1 MTEIQAFDDDL
12 PGNLLEGWEWRRFR
26 LIEANDKRRDT
37 NMSATDP
44 NNTPDF
50 AVHGGY
56 LDRLVRSSQRYVADQ
71 AREMG
76 LKVGDVIVGREGGG
90 DPVTGWWQEQRLTL
104 RYLGEQCC
112 VWKSEWSNKAI
123 PEFRNDGESANWTLS
138 CRDWYLVRQNVQ
150 VVAPPPQ
157 DSAST

>member
-1 MTEIQAFDDDL
+1 MT
-12 PGNLLEGWEWRRFR
+12 
-26 LIEANDKRRDT
+26 
-37 NMSATDP
+37 ATDP

-50 AVHGGY
+50 AAHGGY
-56 LDRLVRSSQRYVADQ
+56 LDRLVRSSQRHVADQ

-104 RYLGEQCC
+104 LYLGEQCC

-123 PEFRNDGESANWTLS
+123 TEFRDDGESANWTLS
-138 CRDWYLVRQNVQ
+138 CRDWYLVRPN
-150 VVAPPPQ
+150 
-157 DSAST
+157 S